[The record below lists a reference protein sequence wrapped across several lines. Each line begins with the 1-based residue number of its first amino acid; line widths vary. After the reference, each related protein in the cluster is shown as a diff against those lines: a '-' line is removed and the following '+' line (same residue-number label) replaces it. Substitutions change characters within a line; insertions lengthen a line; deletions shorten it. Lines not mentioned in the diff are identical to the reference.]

1 MINDEEM
8 RGFPIQP
15 LLGLTLGA
23 ISGVIHPGLFY
34 LLFPTW
40 IIPAFIAGL
49 LSISP
54 RTRGVALGFGAA
66 SLGWLAFSVTFFVFG
81 LIGPAFR

>member
-1 MINDEEM
+1 MINDEEKH
-8 RGFPIQP
+8 GFPIQP

-40 IIPAFIAGL
+40 IIPALIAGL
-49 LSISP
+49 LSLSP
-54 RTRGVALGFGAA
+54 KTRGMALGFGAA
-66 SLGWLAFSVTFFVFG
+66 SLGWLAFSVTLFVYG
-81 LIGPAFR
+81 LIGSAFR